1 MKTPLQQLT
10 TLIQASNPELMT
22 LGVGCE
28 FLHNNEKWLVIS
40 CFNELNQ
47 TKRERY
53 IAETVDYDESVGYA
67 MKNFVKGSSYEKKI
81 EIIGKPPTLVD
92 VLKWLKIKFKNI
104 NLFIS
109 YRFQLLEL
117 WNLNSI
123 YLRDQ
128 STELINFLINL

>member
-1 MKTPLQQLT
+1 MTQTPLQQLT
-10 TLIQASNPELMT
+10 AKIYASNPELMT

-28 FLHNNEKWLVIS
+28 IQSDDKKYIIDDKLVQVMNFGQIQYYDIDIDMFPKFLLSDE
-40 CFNELNQ
+40 
-47 TKRERY
+47 
-53 IAETVDYDESVGYA
+53 YD
-67 MKNFVKGSSYEKKI
+67 
-81 EIIGKPPTLVD
+81 IIGKPPTLVD

-128 STELINFLINL
+128 SPELINFLINLNNG